1 MTMRHL
7 VARSLVV
14 ALALAAPLV
23 LTFGL
28 AAETPAENA
37 ANVKIDNFSF
47 EPAVLTI
54 APGTTVTWLNAD
66 DVPHVVR
73 TEDKTFKS
81 PALDTDDTFSYT
93 FETKG
98 TYPYFCSLHPKMVG
112 KVVVQ

>member
-1 MTMRHL
+1 MRHL

-14 ALALAAPLV
+14 ALALVASLALSSG
-23 LTFGL
+23 F
-28 AAETPAENA
+28 AAEPSAEKA

-54 APGTTVTWLNAD
+54 APGTTVTWVNAD

-73 TEDKTFKS
+73 AEDKTFKS
-81 PALDTDDTFSYT
+81 PPLDTDDTFSYT

-112 KVVVQ
+112 KVVVE